1 MKIKHV
7 EPYAKLR
14 KDGYMSVCDQL
25 DALYKLAKKMEENGF
40 IMPVDVR
47 EWIESCSAVK
57 NKYKKN

>member
-1 MKIKHV
+1 
-7 EPYAKLR
+7 
-14 KDGYMSVCDQL
+14 MSVCDQL